1 MAFNVRVSTSSRSL
15 HIFGPEIAEASVDA
29 VEHAAE
35 LLQGRATRK
44 ARPTCEGAAAAR
56 ADAEPRAA
64 AARGAGREARLR
76 HGGQRAARR
85 GG

>member
-35 LLQGRATRK
+35 LR
-44 ARPTCEGAAAAR
+44 
-56 ADAEPRAA
+56 
-64 AARGAGREARLR
+64 
-76 HGGQRAARR
+76 
-85 GG
+85 